1 MKPTSGQNRPTPAA
15 TKLVICVWHPFTLWR
30 PPKELA
36 AELRKQWPKMTVVHL
51 PNYDLLPHELPHAD
65 IFIGFSIR
73 QKQFSLA
80 QKLRWIHSTASGVAQ
95 LTYPELR
102 NSGVVVTNAGGVHKI
117 PMAEHTLGTLIALAR
132 RFPDSLRAQ
141 NKRRWAQQDLWDAK
155 VRPREMKGSVLLFVG
170 FGSIGQ
176 EVAKRAKPLG
186 MKIWAVTRSGQ
197 DKSDLADRVFRAN
210 ELEKAL
216 READFVVLAAPE
228 TNDTHHLMGAQQF
241 ALMKPTAY
249 LVNVARGS
257 LVHEAALIDAL
268 KRNVIAGAAIDVADT
283 EPLPPRS
290 PLWKADNLFVTP
302 HVSSASEH
310 LWERQTALIVEN
322 LDRWFSGRELLNQVD
337 LNRGY

>member
-1 MKPTSGQNRPTPAA
+1 
-15 TKLVICVWHPFTLWR
+15 
-30 PPKELA
+30 
-36 AELRKQWPKMTVVHL
+36 MTVIHL
-51 PNYDLLPHELPHAD
+51 PNYDLLTHELPHTD

-73 QKQFSLA
+73 QNQFELA
-80 QKLRWIHSTASGVAQ
+80 QKLKWIHSTASGIAQ

-117 PMAEHTLGTLIALAR
+117 PMAEHTLGAMIALAR
-132 RFPDSLRAQ
+132 RFPDCFRAQ
-141 NKRRWAQQDLWDAK
+141 NKRHWAQQDLWDAK
-155 VRPREMKGSVLLFVG
+155 VRPREMKGSVVLFVG
-170 FGSIGQ
+170 FGAIGQ

-186 MKIWAVTRSGQ
+186 MKIWALTRSGQ
-197 DKSDLADRVFRAN
+197 DNSDLADRVFPAKD
-210 ELEKAL
+210 LEKAL

-228 TNDTHHLMGAQQF
+228 TNDTHHMMGARQF

-268 KRNVIAGAAIDVADT
+268 KRNVIAGAAMDVADT

-290 PLWKADNLFVTP
+290 PLWKVDNLFVTP

-322 LDRWFSGRELLNQVD
+322 LERWFSGRELLNRVD